1 MEAPSPKPLPSIP
14 SSKSLSDVVDIMAT
28 LRGPDGCPWDR
39 EQTAESLK
47 PYLLEE
53 VYEVLEA
60 IDANDPAALKE
71 ELGDLLLQIL
81 FQSQI
86 ASEQELFSYQ
96 DVNKDLG
103 AKLIRRHPHVFQK
116 GAKASQPTTGEVL
129 RQWDQLKQQEKSQK
143 HALPSVLDAVPKIS
157 PALQRA
163 AQVQK
168 RASGVG
174 FDWNTIEPTL
184 QKFKEE
190 LDELYEATATIAN
203 SSDTPQG
210 SLQINL
216 THPEIEAEFGDVL
229 FSMVNVSRFLRI
241 NPEEALRKATNKF
254 ITRFQYIESQASKDD
269 RTSTNIRQKNLI
281 NGGKQPSF
289 RNHLL
294 LHCPKPTTEPSHEW
308 RRTNGR
314 PPNRRTSA
322 HCRFWCDLWS
332 LVVRHIDY
340 PQIQKY
346 LNAWTRCIPKC
357 RSAITRN
364 HVQRFSAQ
372 LYHHRK
378 RGWDEC
384 HHYPGTSGDNR

>member
-14 SSKSLSDVVDIMAT
+14 STNSLSDVVDIMAT

-39 EQTAESLK
+39 EQTPESLK

-60 IDANDPAALKE
+60 IDANDPSALKE

-81 FQSQI
+81 FHSQI

-116 GAKASQPTTGEVL
+116 EAKASLATSGEVL
-129 RQWDQLKQQEKSQK
+129 RQWEQLKQQEKSQK
-143 HALPSVLDAVPKIS
+143 QARPSALDSVPKIS

-168 RASGVG
+168 RASRVG
-174 FDWNTIEPTL
+174 FDWKTIEPVL

-190 LDELYEATATIAN
+190 LDELYEATARSAD
-203 SSDTPQG
+203 SSEDSQA
-210 SLQINL
+210 SLQTNL
-216 THPEIEAEFGDVL
+216 NHPDIEAEFGDVL

-254 ITRFQYIESQASKDD
+254 ITRFQYIESQAS
-269 RTSTNIRQKNLI
+269 SQGQNINECTPEKLDQWWEAAKS
-281 NGGKQPSF
+281 QETPSSP
-289 RNHLL
+289 L
-294 LHCPKPTTEPSHEW
+294 PET
-308 RRTNGR
+308 
-314 PPNRRTSA
+314 
-322 HCRFWCDLWS
+322 
-332 LVVRHIDY
+332 IDG
-340 PQIQKY
+340 
-346 LNAWTRCIPKC
+346 AIP
-357 RSAITRN
+357 
-364 HVQRFSAQ
+364 
-372 LYHHRK
+372 
-378 RGWDEC
+378 
-384 HHYPGTSGDNR
+384 

>member
-1 MEAPSPKPLPSIP
+1 MEAPSPKPLPPIP

-116 GAKASQPTTGEVL
+116 EAKASPPTTGKVL

-143 HALPSVLDAVPKIS
+143 QALPSVLAAVPKIS

-210 SLQINL
+210 PLQINL
-216 THPEIEAEFGDVL
+216 THPGIEAEFGDVL

-241 NPEEALRKATNKF
+241 NPEEALRKATNRF
-254 ITRFQYIESQASKDD
+254 ITRFQYIESQASKEGQ
-269 RTSTNIRQKNLI
+269 NINECTLEKLDQWWEAAKS
-281 NGGKQPSF
+281 QETPSSP
-289 RNHLL
+289 L
-294 LHCPKPTTEPSHEW
+294 PET
-308 RRTNGR
+308 
-314 PPNRRTSA
+314 
-322 HCRFWCDLWS
+322 
-332 LVVRHIDY
+332 IDG
-340 PQIQKY
+340 
-346 LNAWTRCIPKC
+346 TIP
-357 RSAITRN
+357 
-364 HVQRFSAQ
+364 
-372 LYHHRK
+372 
-378 RGWDEC
+378 
-384 HHYPGTSGDNR
+384 

>member
-1 MEAPSPKPLPSIP
+1 MEAPSPKSFPSIP

-143 HALPSVLDAVPKIS
+143 HAPPSALDAVPKIS

-254 ITRFQYIESQASKDD
+254 ITRFQYVESQASKEGQNINEYTPEKLDQWWKAAKLQE
-269 RTSTNIRQKNLI
+269 SPSSPLPETND
-281 NGGKQPSF
+281 G
-289 RNHLL
+289 
-294 LHCPKPTTEPSHEW
+294 T
-308 RRTNGR
+308 
-314 PPNRRTSA
+314 
-322 HCRFWCDLWS
+322 
-332 LVVRHIDY
+332 
-340 PQIQKY
+340 
-346 LNAWTRCIPKC
+346 IP
-357 RSAITRN
+357 
-364 HVQRFSAQ
+364 
-372 LYHHRK
+372 
-378 RGWDEC
+378 
-384 HHYPGTSGDNR
+384 